1 MEFVE
6 NEIWTAVRIAIEYR
20 SILPVTSTARRI
32 AAAQPNKQ
40 LSQAEIEGVLV
51 SAAIAARVPM
61 EID

>member
-1 MEFVE
+1 VEFVE

-40 LSQAEIEGVLV
+40 LSQAEIEDVLV